1 MEFSRQEAFCGG
13 TLVAPR
19 WVMTAAHCVRR
30 KLYVRLGEHDL
41 AVQEGPEIE
50 YKTFDDSRGEPPRLP
65 IYDAQQERRSKKSI
79 CMKRGVFLFNYL

>member
-1 MEFSRQEAFCGG
+1 MVFLQQSSQKHCHTLWNVTFTVPFIWQDAFCGG

-19 WVMTAAHCVRR
+19 WVLTAAHCVRR

-50 YKTFDDSRGEPPRLP
+50 YKVR
-65 IYDAQQERRSKKSI
+65 
-79 CMKRGVFLFNYL
+79 